1 MFIGLWLIW
10 KIYISDFNK
19 KALKYHFWFSVVF
32 SVLFYIYPHF
42 WTLIALYGVS
52 VLFKTIRNRRWK
64 EGMQGLVVFSSFSIL
79 FCSYY
84 FYNLFLALK
93 DPAYM
98 ETARRMGLID
108 THWPGAF
115 YNTFPVVCAL
125 ILVVFA
131 RKMIINKTK
140 LYFIYLVL
148 GTGLLINWQNL
159 ITGKYVFFSVHYL
172 QPSYLFVI
180 IALGIL
186 LSEIKFSK
194 QQNKNILQS
203 TFYNYW
209 RHIYNQYAVL

>member
-1 MFIGLWLIW
+1 
-10 KIYISDFNK
+10 
-19 KALKYHFWFSVVF
+19 
-32 SVLFYIYPHF
+32 
-42 WTLIALYGVS
+42 
-52 VLFKTIRNRRWK
+52 
-64 EGMQGLVVFSSFSIL
+64 
-79 FCSYY
+79 
-84 FYNLFLALK
+84 
-93 DPAYM
+93 M

-194 QQNKNILQS
+194 QQKKNILQS